1 MTMFELKCEAYLKEN
16 IELKDSFDIL
26 SKSISGSISFNK
38 KLDEVVKNSIK
49 DYCFGNFYPIEKDR
63 IYKKDKTYKFVIRS
77 INKELID
84 CLEFLLVKNINN
96 NFLQVLNCEKKEIE
110 QFFISELYSATPVI
124 VSDRRDEKGKQLFW
138 SLHYNGDMQTL
149 QNRLHNNLEKK
160 LRYFYSE
167 ELKES
172 KSFIQEI
179 ELKNEKPQS
188 IYFKTIKNKKEKII
202 RLIGNKLKIIPKRDE
217 TSQKLAFLSLAV
229 GLGEKSGL
237 GGGFCFG
244 RG

>member
-1 MTMFELKCEAYLKEN
+1 MTIFELKCEAYLKEN

-96 NFLQVLNCEKKEIE
+96 NFLQVLNCEKK
-110 QFFISELYSATPVI
+110 
-124 VSDRRDEKGKQLFW
+124 R
-138 SLHYNGDMQTL
+138 
-149 QNRLHNNLEKK
+149 
-160 LRYFYSE
+160 
-167 ELKES
+167 
-172 KSFIQEI
+172 
-179 ELKNEKPQS
+179 
-188 IYFKTIKNKKEKII
+188 
-202 RLIGNKLKIIPKRDE
+202 
-217 TSQKLAFLSLAV
+217 
-229 GLGEKSGL
+229 
-237 GGGFCFG
+237 
-244 RG
+244 